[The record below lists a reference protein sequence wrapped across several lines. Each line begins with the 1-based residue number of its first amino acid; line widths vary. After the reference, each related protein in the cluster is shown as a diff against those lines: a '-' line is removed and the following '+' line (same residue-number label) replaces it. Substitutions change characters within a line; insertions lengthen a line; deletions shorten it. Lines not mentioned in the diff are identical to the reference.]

1 MKKFLR
7 SLVIAVSAMMFWGC
21 SNNTENA
28 DDNTTIKDIVSNVSD
43 GKEDSKKSDNVKES
57 NDEKTDNNDIIN
69 FENIIETQVESDY
82 NPQTTVD
89 LENKEVTFETLS
101 KYSYEFCSGAGGWST
116 NFYIEK
122 DGFFHGNYHDS
133 DMGDT
138 GEDYPGGIVYY
149 CDFSGHF
156 TNLTKVDD
164 FTYEMNLEDI
174 SYKNKVGD
182 EEIEDGIKYIY
193 SDAYGL
199 TGTNKF
205 RVYIPGKPISEI
217 KEDVYF
223 WVKFV
228 NEEESEDADT
238 LSIICIENVEQEE
251 GIYSYERLSASESAL
266 DYYNSAKNSY
276 EELITDCQ
284 NANTTME
291 MLDNASDRFK
301 LADDLLN
308 NLWIL
313 IKYNTDEAEFEKI
326 LNEQREWLKQRDQ
339 KADEAADSWEGGS
352 FAPVDFADTKA
363 EMTMERC
370 KELADILTD

>member
-1 MKKFLR
+1 MKKFLC

-28 DDNTTIKDIVSNVSD
+28 DDKTTIKDIVSNVSD

-57 NDEKTDNNDIIN
+57 NDDETDNNDIIN

-308 NLWIL
+308 DLWIL

-370 KELADILTD
+370 KELVDILTD

>member
-1 MKKFLR
+1 MKKFLC

-308 NLWIL
+308 DLWIL

>member
-28 DDNTTIKDIVSNVSD
+28 DDKTTIKDIVSNVTD

-308 NLWIL
+308 DLWIL

>member
-57 NDEKTDNNDIIN
+57 NDDETDNNDIIN

>member
-28 DDNTTIKDIVSNVSD
+28 DDKTTIKDIVSNVSD

-57 NDEKTDNNDIIN
+57 NDDETDNNDIIN

-308 NLWIL
+308 DLWIL

>member
-1 MKKFLR
+1 MKKFLC

-28 DDNTTIKDIVSNVSD
+28 DDKTTIKDIVSNVSD

-57 NDEKTDNNDIIN
+57 NDDETDNNDIIN

>member
-1 MKKFLR
+1 MKKFLC

-28 DDNTTIKDIVSNVSD
+28 DDKTTIKDIVSNVSD

-57 NDEKTDNNDIIN
+57 NDDETDNNDIIN

-228 NEEESEDADT
+228 NEEESKDTDT

>member
-28 DDNTTIKDIVSNVSD
+28 DDKTTIKDIVSNVSD

-308 NLWIL
+308 DLWIL

>member
-1 MKKFLR
+1 MKKFLC

-28 DDNTTIKDIVSNVSD
+28 DDKTTIKDIVSNVSD

-57 NDEKTDNNDIIN
+57 NDDETDNNDIIN

-228 NEEESEDADT
+228 NEEESKDTDT

-266 DYYNSAKNSY
+266 NYYNSAKNSY

>member
-1 MKKFLR
+1 MKKFLC

-28 DDNTTIKDIVSNVSD
+28 DDKTTIKDIVSNVSD

>member
-28 DDNTTIKDIVSNVSD
+28 DDKTTIKDIVSNVSD

>member
-1 MKKFLR
+1 MKKFLC

-28 DDNTTIKDIVSNVSD
+28 DDKTTIKDIVSNVSD

-308 NLWIL
+308 DLWIL

>member
-1 MKKFLR
+1 MKKFLC

-57 NDEKTDNNDIIN
+57 NDDETDNNDIIN

-308 NLWIL
+308 DLWIL

-370 KELADILTD
+370 KELVDILTD

>member
-1 MKKFLR
+1 MKKFLC
-7 SLVIAVSAMMFWGC
+7 SLVIAVSAIMVGGC

-28 DDNTTIKDIVSNVSD
+28 DDKTTIKDIVSNVTD

-57 NDEKTDNNDIIN
+57 NDDETDNNDIIN

-82 NPQTTVD
+82 NPETAID

>member
-1 MKKFLR
+1 MKKFLC

-57 NDEKTDNNDIIN
+57 NDDETDNKDIID

-308 NLWIL
+308 DLWIL

-352 FAPVDFADTKA
+352 FASVDFADTKA

>member
-1 MKKFLR
+1 MKKFLC

-57 NDEKTDNNDIIN
+57 NDDETDNKDIID

-308 NLWIL
+308 DLWIL

>member
-28 DDNTTIKDIVSNVSD
+28 DDKTTIKDIVSNVSD

-164 FTYEMNLEDI
+164 FTYEMNLEYI

-308 NLWIL
+308 DLWIL

-370 KELADILTD
+370 KELVDILTD

>member
-1 MKKFLR
+1 MKKFLC

-28 DDNTTIKDIVSNVSD
+28 DDKTTIKDIVSNVSD

-370 KELADILTD
+370 KELVDILTD

>member
-1 MKKFLR
+1 MKKFLC

-28 DDNTTIKDIVSNVSD
+28 DDKTTIKDIVSNVSD

-57 NDEKTDNNDIIN
+57 NDDETDNNDIIN

-370 KELADILTD
+370 KELVDILTD

>member
-1 MKKFLR
+1 MKKFLC

-28 DDNTTIKDIVSNVSD
+28 DDKTTIKDIVSNVSD

-57 NDEKTDNNDIIN
+57 NDDETDNNDIIN

-308 NLWIL
+308 DLWIL

>member
-1 MKKFLR
+1 MKKFLC